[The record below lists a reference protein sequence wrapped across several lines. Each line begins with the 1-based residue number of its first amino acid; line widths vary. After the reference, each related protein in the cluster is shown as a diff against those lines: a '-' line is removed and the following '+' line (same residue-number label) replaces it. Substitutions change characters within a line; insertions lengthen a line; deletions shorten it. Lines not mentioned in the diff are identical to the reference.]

1 MKSII
6 YLSILCCTC
15 WFWACISNNTTNLS
29 ATKVKKKS
37 YTIAI
42 GSCSK
47 QTKNQ
52 KILDTVLLYQPDLF
66 IYLGDNIYGD
76 TRDMSVLKKKYQKL
90 ADKPEFQRLRQ
101 NTKILATWDD
111 HDYGENDAGK
121 EYPFKKESKEIFL
134 DFWNESKDSER
145 RQHPGIYHSEI
156 IDIESFQLQII
167 LLDTRSF
174 RDGLIP
180 RNDSSAFKN
189 DYRPNPSPDS
199 SFLGAA
205 QWKWL
210 ETKLKL
216 KADLRII
223 ASSNQFAHEYNG
235 WESWTNVPHERQKM
249 LRLIETTKAEGVV
262 FISGDVHWGELSKL
276 AATANR
282 YPIYDLTSSGLT
294 QNWDST
300 EPNRNRL
307 GSVVRKN
314 NFGIIEITTAAKTLL
329 DFKLI
334 NKHNEI
340 ALHHRVP
347 LNDLKF
353 KN

>member
-1 MKSII
+1 
-6 YLSILCCTC
+6 
-15 WFWACISNNTTNLS
+15 
-29 ATKVKKKS
+29 
-37 YTIAI
+37 
-42 GSCSK
+42 
-47 QTKNQ
+47 
-52 KILDTVLLYQPDLF
+52 
-66 IYLGDNIYGD
+66 
-76 TRDMSVLKKKYQKL
+76 
-90 ADKPEFQRLRQ
+90 
-101 NTKILATWDD
+101 
-111 HDYGENDAGK
+111 
-121 EYPFKKESKEIFL
+121 
-134 DFWNESKDSER
+134 
-145 RQHPGIYHSEI
+145 
-156 IDIESFQLQII
+156 
-167 LLDTRSF
+167 
-174 RDGLIP
+174 
-180 RNDSSAFKN
+180 
-189 DYRPNPSPDS
+189 
-199 SFLGAA
+199 
-205 QWKWL
+205 
-210 ETKLKL
+210 
-216 KADLRII
+216 
-223 ASSNQFAHEYNG
+223 
-235 WESWTNVPHERQKM
+235 M